1 MKLPRSV
8 VYIIIFF
15 SMLFWGMS
23 FVWTKIV
30 LNYYEPITTIF
41 LRLVLS
47 TVILF
52 TGLKLFNRIEKIRK
66 EDYKLFLVS
75 AFFNPFLYFLGEN
88 FGVKYSTATISA
100 VIIATIPL
108 FVPMVA
114 YFALSERL
122 KKINII
128 GIIISFIGITVMM
141 VNKDLSLNASPFG
154 VACLFLAV
162 GSAVIFSIMLKILA
176 RKYSAFTII
185 ATQNLIGV
193 VLFLPIFLVFDYQSF
208 ILVKPNAELI
218 SSLILLS
225 FFASSLAFV
234 FFTIGTREIGVSKTS
249 VFSNI
254 IPVFTAI
261 FSYFILS
268 EYFNLNKIMGM
279 IIVLF
284 GIFVTQIGNLKK
296 FKAQK

>member
-1 MKLPRSV
+1 MKLSRPV
-8 VYIIIFF
+8 IYIIILF

-47 TVILF
+47 TIILF
-52 TGLKLFNRIEKIRK
+52 SGLMLFKKVEKIRK

-122 KKINII
+122 KKINLI
-128 GIIISFIGITVMM
+128 GIIISFTGITVMM
-141 VNKDLSLNASPFG
+141 VNKDLTLNASPFG

-162 GSAVIFSIMLKILA
+162 GSAVIYSIMLKILA
-176 RKYSAFTII
+176 GKYSAFTIV
-185 ATQNLIGV
+185 AVQNLIGV
-193 VLFLPIFLVFDYQSF
+193 ILFLPIFLVFDYQSF
-208 ILVKPNAELI
+208 ILVKPNVELI

-234 FFTIGTREIGVSKTS
+234 FFTIGTREIGVSKTA

-254 IPVFTAI
+254 IPIFTAV

-268 EYFNLNKIMGM
+268 EYFNLNKIVGM

-284 GIFVTQIGNLKK
+284 GVFFTQIGRLKK
-296 FKAQK
+296 LKG

>member
-1 MKLPRSV
+1 MKLSRPV
-8 VYIIIFF
+8 VYIIILF

-52 TGLKLFNRIEKIRK
+52 SGLMLFNRIEKIRK
-66 EDYKLFLVS
+66 EDYKLFLIS

-88 FGVKYSTATISA
+88 FGVKYATATISA

-114 YFALSERL
+114 YFALSEKL

-141 VNKDLSLNASPFG
+141 VNKDLTLNASPFG
-154 VACLFLAV
+154 VSCLFLAV
-162 GSAVIFSIMLKILA
+162 GSAVIYSIMLKILA
-176 RKYSAFTII
+176 EKYSAFTIV

-193 VLFLPIFLVFDYQSF
+193 ILFLPIFLVFDYQSF

-218 SSLILLS
+218 SSLVLLS

-234 FFTIGTREIGVSKTS
+234 FFTIGTREIGVSKTA

-268 EYFNLNKIMGM
+268 EYFNLNKIVGM

-284 GIFVTQIGNLKK
+284 GLFFTQIGRLKK
-296 FKAQK
+296 FKD

>member
-1 MKLPRSV
+1 MKLSRPV
-8 VYIIIFF
+8 IYIIILF

-47 TVILF
+47 TIILF
-52 TGLKLFNRIEKIRK
+52 SGLMLFKRVEKIRK

-122 KKINII
+122 KKINLI
-128 GIIISFIGITVMM
+128 GIIISFTGITVMM
-141 VNKDLSLNASPFG
+141 VNKDLTLNASPFG

-162 GSAVIFSIMLKILA
+162 GSAVIYSIMLKILA
-176 RKYSAFTII
+176 GKYSAFTIV
-185 ATQNLIGV
+185 AVQNLIGV
-193 VLFLPIFLVFDYQSF
+193 ILFLPIFLVFDYQSF
-208 ILVKPNAELI
+208 ILVKPNVELI

-234 FFTIGTREIGVSKTS
+234 FFTIGTREIGVSKTA

-254 IPVFTAI
+254 IPIFTAV

-268 EYFNLNKIMGM
+268 EYFNLNKIVGM

-284 GIFVTQIGNLKK
+284 GVFFTQIGRLKK
-296 FKAQK
+296 LKG

>member
-8 VYIIIFF
+8 VYIIILF

-52 TGLKLFNRIEKIRK
+52 SGLMLFNRIEKIRK

-88 FGVKYSTATISA
+88 FGIKYATATISA

-114 YFALSERL
+114 YFALSEKL

-154 VACLFLAV
+154 ISCLFLAV
-162 GSAVIFSIMLKILA
+162 GSAVIYSIMLKILA
-176 RKYSAFTII
+176 GKYSAFTIV

-193 VLFLPIFLVFDYQSF
+193 ILFLPIFLVFDYQSF

-218 SSLILLS
+218 SSLVLLS

-234 FFTIGTREIGVSKTS
+234 FFTIGTREIGVSKTA

-268 EYFNLNKIMGM
+268 EYFNMNKIVGM
-279 IIVLF
+279 VIVLF
-284 GIFVTQIGNLKK
+284 GVFFTQVGRLKK
-296 FKAQK
+296 FKG